1 MGIADILLHSSW
13 FLFWVSVSEIYSKWV
28 ETPCE
33 IGKHIIIS
41 KKTSKFDLPVHWE
54 LKQSEYLKNPPSR
67 CSQSKFPVYF
77 LFERQNFI
85 CDIIASA
92 LILMLIWFRQKNMQV
107 FHMFCKESNTYLK
120 KNDLGSDQEYIWLEQ
135 LIAQPFLHTCIYP
148 NDRTPSVIVA
158 E

>member
-13 FLFWVSVSEIYSKWV
+13 FLFWVSVSEIHSKWV
-28 ETPCE
+28 ETS
-33 IGKHIIIS
+33 IRTRQTHYYI
-41 KKTSKFDLPVHWE
+41 KKDFQVW
-54 LKQSEYLKNPPSR
+54 PPSTLR
-67 CSQSKFPVYF
+67 TQTVWIFKESTFPVLSIKVPSV
-77 LFERQNFI
+77 LFIRTTIFHLWYH
-85 CDIIASA
+85 CSA
-92 LILMLIWFRQKNMQV
+92 FILMLIWFRQKNMHV

>member
-1 MGIADILLHSSW
+1 MEASMRTHYYI
-13 FLFWVSVSEIYSKWV
+13 
-28 ETPCE
+28 
-33 IGKHIIIS
+33 
-41 KKTSKFDLPVHWE
+41 KKDFQVW
-54 LKQSEYLKNPPSR
+54 PPSTLR
-67 CSQSKFPVYF
+67 TQTVWIFKESTFPVLLLSIKVPSV
-77 LFERQNFI
+77 LFIRSTKLMTKIFI
-85 CDIIASA
+85 CDIIANA